1 MHYRIILKITKE
13 DVNGQRDILDNL
25 KLLLLTSHNE
35 IIGI

>member
-25 KLLLLTSHNE
+25 KLLANVS
-35 IIGI
+35 